1 MDGTGNRRGG
11 SEHYIRRV
19 QESIA
24 VALWEQVVLI
34 FPCQT
39 SLFVDFLETGFV
51 FLLHL
56 SYIHRHFPNSFPVS
70 IYRLVIFQTKFRVPI
85 CQVNFRSYPQSASTD
100 RAIKVLAQ
108 SALVALSISTE
119 FDAVILGK

>member
-1 MDGTGNRRGG
+1 M
-11 SEHYIRRV
+11 
-19 QESIA
+19 
-24 VALWEQVVLI
+24 VLT
-34 FPCQT
+34 FPCET
-39 SLFVDFLETGFV
+39 ALFIDFLQTGLV
-51 FLLHL
+51 FLLYL

-85 CQVNFRSYPQSASTD
+85 CRVNFRTYPQSASTD